1 MAREGCAIPTND
13 GAIHFGKVED
23 VRGFQVFPFV
33 GEGAF
38 EATCFEDDGHSRI
51 GSGKGAG
58 QGQWKLQ
65 VKCTSQAVQISVLRE
80 GGQALAQSRVQ
91 LRVPAADSRSIS
103 VASATVLEDSVRGGW
118 RHLTVQL

>member
-1 MAREGCAIPTND
+1 M
-13 GAIHFGKVED
+13 
-23 VRGFQVFPFV
+23 RGFQIFPLV

-65 VKCTSQAVQISVLRE
+65 VNCTTQAVQISVVRE
-80 GGQALAQSRVQ
+80 GAQALAQSRVQ
-91 LRVPAADSRSIS
+91 VRVPAADSRGMS
-103 VASATVLEDSVRGGW
+103 VANATVLEDSMQGGW
-118 RHLTVQL
+118 RYLTVQF

>member
-1 MAREGCAIPTND
+1 M
-13 GAIHFGKVED
+13 
-23 VRGFQVFPFV
+23 

-51 GSGKGAG
+51 GSDKGAG

-65 VKCTSQAVQISVLRE
+65 VNCTAQAVKINVVRE
-80 GGQALAQSRVQ
+80 GVQALAQSRVQ
-91 LRVPAADSRSIS
+91 LRVPAADTRSVS
-103 VASATVLEDSVRGGW
+103 VASATVLEDTPQGGW